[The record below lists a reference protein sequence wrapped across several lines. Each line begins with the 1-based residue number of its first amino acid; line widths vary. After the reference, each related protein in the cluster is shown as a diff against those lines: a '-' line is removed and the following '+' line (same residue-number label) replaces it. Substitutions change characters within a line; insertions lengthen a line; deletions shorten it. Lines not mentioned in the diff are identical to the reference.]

1 MIPDD
6 YAVDYAGEC
15 LCTFAG
21 TAKLTDAPRPMHSK
35 IRSLASDTLVYGVS
49 TVVGRFLTFL
59 LTPLYTNYLTAGEI
73 GDVAAIYAMIAF
85 VNILYSLG
93 LEPAFMR
100 YWERDNP
107 DRSNHVFTVAF
118 GTIVVVGLV
127 VSALTMVFAGPIAG
141 SAVLQLDG
149 SGGSIVATAALIP
162 LFDALV
168 LIPFA
173 RLRMQRRSRTFA
185 LYRLAAIVVNVAL
198 NALLVVVLDLHLM
211 GVVWSGVLS
220 SAATFLLFIPSVVS
234 SVRTGLEGGLR
245 RAQRTLR
252 ELLHFGLPTVPASF
266 SSIMVQVADRP
277 LLLMLT
283 SSAMVGMYQTNFRLA
298 IPLMMFITV
307 FEYAWKPFYLQHHTD
322 DDAQTLFA
330 RVLILFTTV
339 CGMLFLTTALLM
351 PYVVQLPFIGGRF
364 INPAYW
370 SGMSI
375 IPIVM
380 FAYFFNGIF
389 INLAAG
395 LHITKRTGGLP
406 IATGAA
412 ALVNVVA
419 TYVLVPPLGID
430 GAAWAKVAAYVV
442 SVAVL
447 WWFVQRV
454 YPMRYDWTRVALV
467 VGATAAIYLAVL
479 YVTPDPFTAGGIGTR
494 VLAVPAL
501 FGVLVATGLWDISW
515 LRHLRR
521 NPRSNIDT

>member
-1 MIPDD
+1 
-6 YAVDYAGEC
+6 
-15 LCTFAG
+15 
-21 TAKLTDAPRPMHSK
+21 MHSK

-100 YWERDNP
+100 YWERD
-107 DRSNHVFTVAF
+107 DASHSNHVFTVAF
-118 GTIVVVGLV
+118 GTIVLVGMV
-127 VSALTMVFAGPIAG
+127 VSTLTMVFAGPIAN
-141 SAVLQLDG
+141 SAVLQLEG
-149 SGGSIVATAALIP
+149 SGATIVATAALIP
-162 LFDALV
+162 FFDALV

-173 RLRMQRRSRTFA
+173 RLRMQRQSRTFA

-198 NALLVVVLDLHLM
+198 NALFVVALDLHLQ
-211 GVVWSGVLS
+211 GVVWAGVLS
-220 SAATFLLFIPSVVS
+220 SAATFVLFIPSVVS
-234 SVRTGLEGGLR
+234 SVRTGLHGGLQ
-245 RAQRTLR
+245 RARRTLS
-252 ELLHFGLPTVPASF
+252 ELLQFGLPTVPASF

-283 SSAMVGMYQTNFRLA
+283 SSAVVGMYQTNFRLA

-339 CGMLFLTTALLM
+339 CGALFLATALGM

-380 FAYFFNGIF
+380 FAYFFNGVF

-419 TYVLVPPLGID
+419 TYVLVPALGID
-430 GAAWAKVAAYVV
+430 GAAWAKVAAYIV
-442 SVAVL
+442 SVVVL

-454 YPMRYDWTRVALV
+454 YPMHYDWMRVVLV
-467 VGATAAIYLAVL
+467 VGATAAIYGAVVG
-479 YVTPDPFTAGGIGTR
+479 VTPDPFTAAGVAAR
-494 VLAVPAL
+494 VAAVPAL
-501 FGVLVATGLWDISW
+501 LGVLLATGVWNVGW

-521 NPRSNIDT
+521 NPRPNINA